1 MNWINFLF
9 FVIILNT
16 LTGTVAYFL
25 CKFMAWIAKKRN
37 AIRVIYPLYRMV
49 LLFYVVPLGY
59 LYIRCKFRIVY
70 GSKIIGDGFYG
81 NSFLFMLSQIAIVV
95 WIVGMIWFAGYYVNK
110 WKNYLW
116 IRRKNL
122 PFRGEEYRKM
132 LQALYP
138 HKNWKRIKFRTNFLL
153 KSPCVMGAFSQKIV
167 LPEIEYSKED
177 IQIILMH
184 EGMHIVRWD
193 NLAKKIALGIIL
205 INWFNPILHLYL
217 NDLDEWSDIAC
228 DIRVCKQFFNGKAK
242 RYFEMLARA
251 SESGQ
256 SILPPFVSQLNNK
269 ESLKRRVAYMIKWQ
283 KNGKK
288 TCFSVILAAAL
299 IIGSSVTAFASSAH
313 VAEGQNDLYMET
325 RETESTHQLNTDEET
340 EYYVI
345 PADQVDEEKWNNAVV
360 LGESIVEPLTVQKNF
375 DWKIPGNNFARS
387 EGFIKKKGTSVSI
400 SCYIYSDRYH
410 RIGIRR
416 PDGSMLYMNGMHNVS
431 GTFPCESFGTYYV
444 FVENLTSTKI
454 RAAGYYVR

>member
-1 MNWINFLF
+1 MNWINFFF

-16 LTGTVAYFL
+16 LTGTVAYLL
-25 CKFMAWIAKKRN
+25 CKLLTQIAKKRN
-37 AIRVIYPLYRMV
+37 AIRIIYPLYRLV
-49 LLFYVVPLGY
+49 LLFYVIPFGY
-59 LYIRCKFRIVY
+59 LYI
-70 GSKIIGDGFYG
+70 KIRFLMRYRTYAIGDDFYG
-81 NSFLFMLSQIAIVV
+81 NTLLYIILQVAIVV
-95 WIVGMIWFAGYYVNK
+95 WIIGMIWFSGYYANK

-138 HKNWKRIKFRTNFLL
+138 HKNRKRIKFRTNFLL

-251 SESGQ
+251 SESGRT
-256 SILPPFVSQLNNK
+256 ILPPFVSQLNNE

-299 IIGSSVTAFASSAH
+299 IVGSSVTAFASSAQ
-313 VAEGQNDLYMET
+313 VAKGQNNLYMET
-325 RETESTHQLNTDEET
+325 REINKTDILDTEPEQ
-340 EYYVI
+340 YVI

-360 LGESIVEPLTVQKNF
+360 YGESTIDPLSVQKNF
-375 DWKIPGNNFARS
+375 DWQIPGNNFARS
-387 EGFIKKKGTSVSI
+387 AGFIKKKGTSISV

-410 RIGIRR
+410 RVGIRR
-416 PDGSMLYMNGMHNVS
+416 PDGSMLYVNGMHNVGS
-431 GTFPCESFGTYYV
+431 TFPCETFGTYYV
-444 FVENLTSTKI
+444 FVENLTSTEI